1 MISQQ
6 LARPVVAVVAGG
18 LVIAACAT
26 PPPAPVSTPTL
37 PAATPRPAA
46 TTVLTASATVTPAP
60 TVVTSAGTV
69 PTGSLPATPPA
80 ATDGPPAGAT
90 PVAFGP
96 PDCPVTPAYALPP
109 RAAPKDF
116 PAPTWYVNP
125 ERTIWAGLAPPYLGK
140 WYAGLGQ
147 KVRWWRRGPLQVEGR
162 RLDGPAPPLVAAG
175 EGQSLDRPL
184 PTPDPA
190 VPTPVSGGGQASSI
204 TIPTPGCWEMTAR
217 TPRDLFRFVVYAYP
231 LDYAPAGPPFS
242 RRDPAGTLAQ
252 HVATANAV
260 VLGEVVGSTRRDGAF
275 LGQELRI
282 VQAWK
287 GPVTP
292 GNQVTVLQDQ
302 NPPGSGPPLLETGR
316 QYLLFLERR
325 PQGWWRLT
333 TEYGYG
339 VVEAGRVRAAR
350 AIPGAQ
356 FWQWQDEPL
365 AEVDATLR
373 RLTAG
378 P

>member
-1 MISQQ
+1 MISR
-6 LARPVVAVVAGG
+6 LPARPVVAVVAGC
-18 LVIAACAT
+18 LVVAACAT
-26 PPPAPVSTPTL
+26 PPAPVATPTL
-37 PAATPRPAA
+37 TTATPRTEA
-46 TTVLTASATVTPAP
+46 TTVLTAPATVTPAP
-60 TVVTSAGTV
+60 TVVASAGTA
-69 PTGSLPATPPA
+69 PIAPLPATPPSVA
-80 ATDGPPAGAT
+80 AGPPAGAT

-109 RAAPKDF
+109 RTAPDDF

-162 RLDGPAPPLVAAG
+162 RLDGPAPPLVAEG
-175 EGQSLDRPL
+175 EGESLDRPL
-184 PTPDPA
+184 PAPDPG
-190 VPTPVSGGGQASSI
+190 VPTPVSGGGQASGI
-204 TIPTPGCWEMTAR
+204 TIPTPGCWEITAR
-217 TPRDLFRFVVYAYP
+217 TQRDLFRFVVYAFP
-231 LDYAPAGPPFS
+231 LDYVPSGLLPNSGAG
-242 RRDPAGTLAQ
+242 DTLAAMVQ
-252 HVATANAV
+252 SANAV
-260 VLGEVVGSTRRDGAF
+260 VLGQVEASAPFEHAF
-275 LGQELRI
+275 HRHSLR
-282 VQAWK
+282 VTQTWK
-287 GPVTP
+287 GEVAP
-292 GNQVTVLQDQ
+292 GDHLAILQDQ
-302 NPPGSGPPLLETGR
+302 NLPGIGPPLLEAGR

-350 AIPGAQ
+350 TIPGAQ

-373 RLTAG
+373 RLSAG
-378 P
+378 R